1 MSCDKRIYVIV
12 NLMKHLCGPAILS
25 DTSISYSFCVHI
37 FTLLTLLVLYIQIFK
52 KMIWWFLIFNLA
64 SVIKNRHMFEVL
76 KSMVMF
82 VLEIALEYLLL

>member
-25 DTSISYSFCVHI
+25 DTSISYSFFVHI

-52 KMIWWFLIFNLA
+52 KMI
-64 SVIKNRHMFEVL
+64 
-76 KSMVMF
+76 
-82 VLEIALEYLLL
+82 